1 MKKIM
6 LSSLAAAV
14 TLLVSF
20 QSSAATYNLDPTH
33 TYPYFSVSHLGFST
47 LHGRFNTTSGKIT
60 MDKEKGT
67 GSVEIEVD
75 VNSIDTAHEKRD
87 KHLRSPDF
95 FNAAEFPKMT
105 YKSTKV
111 TINKDDSAVVE
122 GNLTIMGVT
131 KPVKLQVTKISCGV
145 HPFNKKDVCGFDA
158 TGKLKRSD
166 FGMKYGLPGI
176 GDEITL
182 NIEAEGFKE

>member
-1 MKKIM
+1 
-6 LSSLAAAV
+6 
-14 TLLVSF
+14 
-20 QSSAATYNLDPTH
+20 
-33 TYPYFSVSHLGFST
+33 
-47 LHGRFNTTSGKIT
+47 
-60 MDKEKGT
+60 
-67 GSVEIEVD
+67 EIEVD

-111 TINKDDSAVVE
+111 TINKDDTAVVE

-166 FGMKYGLPGI
+166 FGMEYGLPGI